1 MKEQP
6 SPNYSGLMLAA
17 VLLSATGCGGLALL
31 LTGTRPTLG
40 PRWLFFFLGTAGT
53 TGIALPFLWLLNKR
67 FHTST
72 PAMPL
77 VLLRRG
83 LFVGLY
89 AAVCIW
95 LEMNR
100 MLNLSLA
107 LLLGLGL
114 IGIEWFLHL
123 VERSIW
129 RPGK

>member
-17 VLLSATGCGGLALL
+17 ILLSTAGCGGLFLL

-40 PRWLFFFLGTAGT
+40 PRWLFYFLGTAGI

-67 FHTST
+67 FHPET
-72 PAMPL
+72 PALPL
-77 VLLRRG
+77 VLLRRA

-89 AAVCIW
+89 AAICIW

-107 LLLGLGL
+107 LLLALGL

>member
-17 VLLSATGCGGLALL
+17 ILLSAAGCGGLVLL

-40 PRWLFFFLGTAGT
+40 PRWLFYFLGTAGT
-53 TGIALPFLWLLNKR
+53 TGTALPFLWLLNKR
-67 FHTST
+67 FHAST

-107 LLLGLGL
+107 LLLALGL